1 MGRKHSKFI
10 IVIAKNTLI
19 QKVARCPEI
28 RESKYYNKKVLKNK
42 FVKKIFAIL
51 FRYDGFK
58 LVLFIAYG

>member
-19 QKVARCPEI
+19 QKVARCSEI